1 MGTPTATERRELAF
15 AGVARQAAM
24 VRVGAVTPR
33 ELVETALDRIATLDP
48 QLNAFRVVFAERA
61 LREADEAAKR
71 LSTEEDLPLLG
82 VPIAVKDDTPFGGE
96 ARVCGSHAYGDPEPE
111 DADFVRLV
119 RAAGA
124 IVVGITRT
132 PELAA
137 WPFTETVHGGIT
149 RNPWD
154 PQRTSGGSSGGSAS
168 AVAAAL
174 VPAATASDG
183 AGSIRIPAAC
193 CGLFGLKVTRGA
205 ITTAPADEL
214 FGGLSVYGFLTR
226 DVADAALLYE
236 VATDRPFVAAARRDP
251 ARLRIA
257 LSTRIPPGSSARL
270 SGDWRTA
277 AESTADL
284 LRSLGHSYADLERQ
298 GVFFVVV
305 KVECRYRAPARYD
318 EEFDDVFVSRR
329 PVRDPTLYASV
340 PAATDPAEAPDGC
353 ESWFVLVNAPAA
365 PGHDWNAYGDHV
377 LERMAAGGLD
387 VRDRIRARTH
397 RSPAEL
403 ERETGAVDGAIY
415 GDAPHGRLGTLRRPP
430 NRVRGVDGLWLVGGT
445 THPGGGLPLVML
457 SAQIV
462 ARAIGPA

>member
-15 AGVARQAAM
+15 AGVTRQAAM
-24 VRVGAVTPR
+24 VRAGAVTPR

-48 QLNAFRVVFAERA
+48 QLNAFRVLFAERA
-61 LREADEAAKR
+61 LREADEAASR
-71 LSTEEDLPLLG
+71 LSSGEDLPLLG

-96 ARVCGSHAYGDPEPE
+96 ARVCGSHAHGDPEPE
-111 DADFVRLV
+111 DAEFVRLV

-154 PQRTSGGSSGGSAS
+154 LQRTSGGSSGGSAS

-174 VPAATASDG
+174 VPGATASDG

-226 DVADAALLYE
+226 GVADAALLYE
-236 VATDRPFVAAARRDP
+236 VATGQPFLAAAQQDP
-251 ARLRIA
+251 PRLRIA

-270 SGDWRTA
+270 SRDWRSA

-284 LRSLGHSYADLERQ
+284 LRSLGHAVSEREPSIGPVGLNMLARYLAGINAEAQSMAHPERLERRTRRLARLGAAAARPAARARRRQ
-298 GVFFVVV
+298 STDAARVNAIFDEVDVVLG
-305 KVECRYRAPARYD
+305 
-318 EEFDDVFVSRR
+318 
-329 PVRDPTLYASV
+329 PTLTRSALPIGSYEGRGAPYTLNGALRWVPFNGVWNHVGNPAAAV
-340 PAATDPAEAPDGC
+340 PAGFD
-353 ESWFVLVNAPAA
+353 AA
-365 PGHDWNAYGDHV
+365 
-377 LERMAAGGLD
+377 
-387 VRDRIRARTH
+387 
-397 RSPAEL
+397 
-403 ERETGAVDGAIY
+403 
-415 GDAPHGRLGTLRRPP
+415 
-430 NRVRGVDGLWLVGGT
+430 
-445 THPGGGLPLVML
+445 GLPLSVQL
-457 SAQIV
+457 VVPPGGEATLFSLAHELEV
-462 ARAIGPA
+462 ARPWTDARPPVS